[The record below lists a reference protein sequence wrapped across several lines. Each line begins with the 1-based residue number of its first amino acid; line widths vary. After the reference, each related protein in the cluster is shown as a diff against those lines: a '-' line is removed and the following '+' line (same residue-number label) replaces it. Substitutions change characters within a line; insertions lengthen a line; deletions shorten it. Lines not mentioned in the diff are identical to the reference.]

1 MLILNWHI
9 FDALERGLNV
19 TLPPDAHA
27 VESAPGNSG
36 DAWVDLVHLYAPLA
50 DTVAKLQSP
59 VVLSGDC
66 VTALAVLA
74 GVQRSGIDA
83 ALVWFDAHGD
93 FHTEQTTASGYLG
106 GLPLAKAVGRG
117 DQSLPQGLGLTP
129 LAEDRVLL
137 VDARDLDP
145 PEVEALRASKVRR
158 AGVDSVSDAL
168 PDGPLHL
175 HVDLDVVDA
184 GLLPGLR
191 FPASN
196 GPGIEAVAAA
206 VRTVAESGRVVA
218 LSIAATW
225 RPEDTVRNRTDNV
238 LSAVLDATR
247 LHASRRRSCSLV

>member
-9 FDALERGLNV
+9 FDRLERGLNV
-19 TLPPDAHA
+19 TLPPDVSSVDAA
-27 VESAPGNSG
+27 PGESANP
-36 DAWVDLVHLYAPLA
+36 WVGLAQLYAPLA
-50 DTVAKLQSP
+50 ERVAHVRDP

-93 FHTEQTTASGYLG
+93 FHTEQTTSSGYLG

-117 DQSLPQGLGLTP
+117 DLSLPDSLGLTP
-129 LAEDRVLL
+129 LAEGRVLL

-145 PEVEALRASKVRR
+145 PEVVALRGSQVRR
-158 AGVDSVSDAL
+158 ATVDSVREAL

-175 HVDLDVVDA
+175 HVDLDVFDA
-184 GLLPGLR
+184 SLLTGLR
-191 FPASN
+191 FPAAN
-196 GPGIEAVAAA
+196 GPGVDAVAAA
-206 VRTVAESGRVVA
+206 VATVAASGRLVA

-225 RPEDTVRNRTDNV
+225 RPDDAVRVQNDAA
-238 LSAVLDATR
+238 LGAVLAAV
-247 LHASRRRSCSLV
+247 HPFGHGFP

>member
-9 FDALERGLNV
+9 FDALDSGLNV
-19 TLPPDAHA
+19 TLPPDSTA
-27 VESAPGNSG
+27 VSSAPGTAGNP
-36 DAWVDLVHLYAPLA
+36 WTDLIQLYRPLA
-50 DTVAKLQSP
+50 GAVEKVKDP

-117 DQSLPQGLGLTP
+117 DQSLPEGLGLTP
-129 LAEDRVLL
+129 IAEDRVLL

-145 PEVEALRASKVRR
+145 PEVAALSASMVRR
-158 AGVDSVSDAL
+158 AGVDSVRGAL

-175 HVDLDVVDA
+175 HVDLDVFDA
-184 GLLPGLR
+184 GLLDGLR
-191 FPASN
+191 FPAPN
-196 GPGIEAVAAA
+196 GPGIDAVAAA
-206 VRTVAESGRVVA
+206 VRTVADSGRLVA
-218 LSIAATW
+218 LSVAATW
-225 RPEDTVRNRTDNV
+225 RPGDTVREQTDRA
-238 LSAVLDATR
+238 LGAVLGAAR
-247 LHASRRRSCSLV
+247 LGS